1 MIKNENNNSPSKPQ
15 RVLVEQKSNVSI
27 AISTPAFLSLA
38 KKAGRNK
45 VSLLVLEQ
53 VYCRGL
59 LESVPSSKH
68 TPEQQ
73 AFQRCDSFI
82 HQGRAYRLD
91 SDLISETP
99 KVLDGAKHM
108 HIIKRAIKGFE
119 KRNQINEGGDL
130 GYMVGRGLHNYFY
143 PKKSKNKPGA
153 SRVGTDYDSY
163 AARRR
168 QRDVFAARYDDDRNN
183 EKNDAYDY
191 VSREGG
197 IIAAKTLTT
206 NPDLTPTQRQ
216 DLGTAMIKRH
226 KDVAARLAQRKA
238 DQAAAAG
245 QGAVKAYKQ
254 KNTDKAAVRD
264 HVWPKKPKTPNVSKT
279 PKGPPNI
286 G

>member
-143 PKKSKNKPGA
+143 PKKSKNKPGG
-153 SRVGTDYDSY
+153 GTDYASY
-163 AARRR
+163 EAKRR
-168 QRDVFAARYDDDRNN
+168 QRDDFAAKYDDDRNN
-183 EKNDAYDY
+183 ERNDAHEY
-191 VSREGG
+191 VIRHGGRES
-197 IIAAKTLTT
+197 AKTLTT
-206 NPDLTPTQRQ
+206 NPDLTPTQRR
-216 DLGTAMIKRH
+216 DLGNAMLKRNQE
-226 KDVAARLAQRKA
+226 VRARLERIQADKA
-238 DQAAAAG
+238 LKRG
-245 QGAVKAYKQ
+245 QGAVAKYTQ
-254 KNTDKAAVRD
+254 KKIDQSAVTD

-279 PKGPPNI
+279 PNGPPNI